1 LSSLL
6 QQPLGEVLLSADFT
20 YNRKARK
27 LLPSMANFFSSSR
40 SSKAAEEKRNELLV
54 NKGSVLCILHGFF
67 DGAMKCFRFLVGSF
81 FVFVVSIISSYRFPA
96 AYHLSSAR
104 TPLSTLSPIS
114 LFFVHV
120 YVSM

>member
-81 FVFVVSIISSYRFPA
+81 FVFVVSIISSRFPA

-104 TPLSTLSPIS
+104 TSLSTLSPIS